1 MKQIEVVA
9 AIIRKAVIEQG
20 QSDAR
25 INSAERE
32 QARSEIKED
41 KIFATQRGY
50 GEWKDWWEF
59 PGGKIEAGETPEEA
73 LKREIREE
81 LSTEIS
87 VDEFLCTVEYDYPA
101 FHLKMHC
108 YLCSLLTE
116 ALHLNEHEAAKWL
129 TKEELDSVKWLP
141 ADLEV
146 VEKMKQMER
155 IERMEQNLER
165 VMHAAKGTNDALDE
179 NEAVQE
185 ALREL
190 EAYYG
195 SDMWK
200 QDFEDDEQ
208 GKLPKNLKRGVLSE
222 DAIWNVLEDRE
233 SLRT

>member
-1 MKQIEVVA
+1 MKYIEVVA
-9 AIIRKAVIEQG
+9 AIIR
-20 QSDAR
+20 
-25 INSAERE
+25 
-32 QARSEIKED
+32 KED

-87 VDEFLCTVEYDYPA
+87 VDEFLCTIEYDYPK

-108 YLCSLLTE
+108 FLCSLLSE
-116 ALHLNEHEAAKWL
+116 AMHLNEHEAAKWL
-129 TKEELDSVKWLP
+129 AKEELDSVKWLP

-146 VEKMKQMER
+146 LEKIKQIER
-155 IERMEQNLER
+155 IRYMEQNLER
-165 VMHAAKGTNDALDE
+165 VMNAAKREDDGPDDRE
-179 NEAVQE
+179 DVQK

-195 SDMWK
+195 SDLWK

-208 GKLPKNLKRGVLSE
+208 GRLPKNLKRGVLSE
-222 DAIWNVLEDRE
+222 DAIWNVLDEGNASQEIRNYGVTD
-233 SLRT
+233 

>member
-9 AIIRKAVIEQG
+9 AIIRKAVIEQK
-20 QSDAR
+20 QSDAG

-32 QARSEIKED
+32 QTRSEIKGD

-50 GEWKDWWEF
+50 GEWQDWWEF
-59 PGGKIEAGETPEEA
+59 PGGKMEAGETPEEA

-129 TKEELDSVKWLP
+129 TKNELDSVKWLP
-141 ADLEV
+141 ADMLV
-146 VEKMKQMER
+146 
-155 IERMEQNLER
+155 I
-165 VMHAAKGTNDALDE
+165 DAL
-179 NEAVQE
+179 
-185 ALREL
+185 
-190 EAYYG
+190 
-195 SDMWK
+195 
-200 QDFEDDEQ
+200 
-208 GKLPKNLKRGVLSE
+208 KNRKVKE
-222 DAIWNVLEDRE
+222 
-233 SLRT
+233 